1 MVMFYRGHLVLLS
14 NNFFKA
20 PSALSFALI
29 SRLLNFNQG
38 DGPIIYWGER
48 GGAAENL
55 LSRRHAGLGLL
66 ASALSWGSEAEVTG
80 REESAIW
87 SRQSALF

>member
-1 MVMFYRGHLVLLS
+1 MVMFYGGHLVLLS

-55 LSRRHAGLGLL
+55 LS
-66 ASALSWGSEAEVTG
+66 
-80 REESAIW
+80 
-87 SRQSALF
+87 